1 MTSIPYK
8 TRKRD
13 KTREKD
19 KTRQENRF
27 KRAKNKTRRNADIQK
42 FQIGESLGQN
52 IALESVV

>member
-8 TRKRD
+8 TRRRD

-27 KRAKNKTRRNADIQK
+27 KRAKNKTRRNADIK
-42 FQIGESLGQN
+42 SFK
-52 IALESVV
+52 SVRVWDRILL